1 MSMIKTVG
9 LTLGLGLS
17 LGLSTQVQ
25 ALTVATSFSILDDMV
40 KNVAGD
46 KVKVVNLIGADS
58 DAHSFEL
65 SPSDVAKL
73 GGKEQPAIFFV
84 NGLGLDDWSQ
94 RMVSA
99 ANFKGKVVVLTEGI
113 KERKFDE
120 SHDHTHADA
129 HDKKTDTHDHD
140 TKADAHE
147 HSHDHDVK
155 VDAHEHSHD
164 HEVKV
169 DAHAHS
175 HDHDA
180 EKKTSEHEH
189 SHATVTAAAAHDHDK
204 PAETHDHAHDAAK
217 PVADDHH
224 HHGDI
229 DPHAWQSL
237 PNALVYVDN
246 ITKAL
251 SATDPENKAHYQDNA
266 QAYKQKIT
274 ALHQKIK
281 QDYAPLAHERRYLV
295 TTHEALGY
303 FADEYHLHMVS
314 PLGFSS
320 SAQPSAKEVASV
332 VKQVREAKI
341 PALFLENV
349 KNPALLEQIAR
360 ESGAKIGGTLHT
372 DALSAS
378 GPASTYLGM
387 VQENARV
394 ILDALK

>member
-1 MSMIKTVG
+1 MGMIKTVG

-147 HSHDHDVK
+147 HSHDHD
-155 VDAHEHSHD
+155 
-164 HEVKV
+164 
-169 DAHAHS
+169 
-175 HDHDA
+175 A
-180 EKKTSEHEH
+180 EKKASEHEH

-251 SATDPENKAHYQDNA
+251 SAADPENKAHYQDNA

-394 ILDALK
+394 ILEALK